1 MSETRINQPAART
14 TPDSPAPAAGVPP
27 PLSTRILSVLASMRI
42 TVTFLGL
49 GVLLVFIG
57 TLAQVDEGLYAAQNR
72 YFRSFIVWW
81 HPNGVNWKIPF
92 FPGGYLIGTVLLLNL
107 SVAAV
112 RRFRFTWDKL
122 GIWIVHGGLVLL
134 LLGQFGTDFLSVE
147 SSMQMLE
154 GETKNYSEDF
164 RAIELVLI
172 DKGDP
177 KKDRVHAIPE
187 SLLLKNSELRDPALP
202 FTLRIQ
208 KRWANAALVEPGPK
222 APPMAIP
229 SGAKTGDFKDI
240 LVIPA
245 PATAEAERRNMPAA
259 VVEVL
264 EGGTSH
270 GSFIVS
276 TMINRPDHF
285 EANGR
290 RYDIALRA
298 ARYYYPFSLTLLKA
312 THEKYKGTEI
322 PKNFA
327 SRVRV
332 EDADKSGNRETTIY
346 MNNPLRHGGQ
356 TFYQYQ
362 MAADEMMLR
371 QGQRASSTLQVVRNP
386 GWLTPYLSCT
396 LISLG
401 LIVQFLSHLV
411 KFVKR
416 RIA

>member
-1 MSETRINQPAART
+1 MSDTQTKQPAART
-14 TPDSPAPAAGVPP
+14 TPDSASPVSGTATPF
-27 PLSTRILSVLASMRI
+27 STRALNLLASMRI
-42 TVTFLGL
+42 TVIFLGL
-49 GVLLVFIG
+49 GVLLVLIG

-72 YFRSFIVWW
+72 YFRSLVVWW
-81 HPNGVNWKIPF
+81 HPNGVNWKIPVY
-92 FPGGYLIGTVLLLNL
+92 PGGYLIGTVLLLNL

-112 RRFRFTWDKL
+112 RRFRFSWDKL

-172 DKGDP
+172 DRSDS

-187 SLLLKNSELRDPALP
+187 SMFVKHTELRDPALP
-202 FTLRIQ
+202 FVLRVQ

-222 APPMAIP
+222 APPMAIA
-229 SGAKTGDFKDI
+229 SGAKNGDFKDI

-259 VVEVL
+259 VIEVL
-264 EGGTSH
+264 DGDKSH
-270 GSFIVS
+270 GSFLVS

-322 PKNFA
+322 PKNFS

-332 EDADKSGNRETTIY
+332 EDGDKSARETTIY

-362 MAADEMMLR
+362 MAADEMMMR
-371 QGQRASSTLQVVRNP
+371 QGQRASSTFQVVRNP

-401 LIVQFLSHLV
+401 LVVQFLSHLIQ
-411 KFVKR
+411 FVKR
-416 RIA
+416 RLA